1 MKERAVLFGS
11 RATLVG
17 IITEAAAE
25 RHTQLHPGVLLLNAG
40 LLHRIGPSRMYV
52 CLARKLAAAGFTV
65 LRLDFSGIGDS
76 PARRD
81 TVSLEEGALE
91 ETREAM
97 DLMARTR
104 GTERFLLIGLCSG
117 ADSSFQAA
125 KADPRVAGVVLIDG
139 FAYRTPSFWRRYY
152 QERVLNVD
160 KWKHLISMR
169 LGIGRIEA
177 EAGDDWAHD
186 EREAYE
192 RTFPPIERT
201 RADLEAMA
209 ARGVRVLVIYSAG
222 QYLHYNYAE
231 QFDEAFDGADFRGL
245 VTSRFFPASN
255 HTFTRHA
262 HRDELV
268 NTIADWAAG
277 MVPGRPSEDASA
289 EVALEHQTAR

>member
-25 RHTQLHPGVLLLNAG
+25 RHTRMHPGVLLLNAG

-52 CLARKLAAAGFTV
+52 CLARKLAAAGFPV

-81 TVSLEEGALE
+81 TASLEDAALE
-91 ETREAM
+91 EVREAM

-104 GTERFLLIGLCSG
+104 GTERFVLIGLCSG

-125 KADPRVAGVVLIDG
+125 RVDPRVAGLVLIDG

-160 KWKHLISMR
+160 KWKHLISTR
-169 LGIGRIEA
+169 LGIGRIDA
-177 EAGDDWAHD
+177 DTGDDSAHD
-186 EREAYE
+186 EREAFE
-192 RTFPPIERT
+192 RSFPPIEQT
-201 RADLEAMA
+201 RVDLEAMA

-222 QYLHYNYAE
+222 QYLYYNYAE

-245 VTSRFFPASN
+245 VTSRFFAASN

-268 NTIADWAAG
+268 NTIVNWAVGTVSA
-277 MVPGRPSEDASA
+277 RPSVEASA
-289 EVALEHQTAR
+289 GLVLEHQTTR

>member
-1 MKERAVLFGS
+1 MKEKAVLFG
-11 RATLVG
+11 RHATLVG
-17 IITEAAAE
+17 IITEAAGE
-25 RHTQLHPGVLLLNAG
+25 RHTPTHPGVLLLNAG

-52 CLARKLAAAGFTV
+52 CLARKLAAAGFPV

-81 TVSLEEGALE
+81 TVSLEDAALE
-91 ETREAM
+91 EVRDAM

-104 GTERFLLIGLCSG
+104 GTERFLLMGLCSG
-117 ADSSFQAA
+117 ADNAFQAA
-125 KADPRVAGVVLIDG
+125 RVDPRVMGMVLIDG

-160 KWKHLISMR
+160 KWKHLISTR
-169 LGIGRIEA
+169 LGIGRPDAEPGDEA
-177 EAGDDWAHD
+177 AHD

-192 RTFPPIERT
+192 RSFPPIERT

-222 QYLHYNYAE
+222 QYLYYNYAE

-268 NTIADWAAG
+268 NTIADWAVRTAAVKADMEG
-277 MVPGRPSEDASA
+277 SDEL
-289 EVALEHQTAR
+289 ALEHQTAR